1 MGLRPVGW
9 AGNALGARCPQRS
22 VWHDL
27 VDRSGVWRY
36 SQLRVNRSEG
46 APHFS
51 PEAARE
57 EKRRQSPHERMLQSP
72 HCPCSNCSQ
81 ACPTGARHTRTAA
94 DCIGLSARGRVERE
108 EKQQRANGA
117 RHKGPAASA
126 LPAAASAQR
135 KAAAAAAAA
144 RGRMRREQT
153 NLVATRRLLDEA
165 NSTDDEVT
173 PTFLERRLNLTTDAA
188 ATANRDRRAKAKRLL
203 LALARFPRWLP
214 PWAISFLVTA
224 CVLMAGFCGYLCTR
238 AVLDS
243 YDAGEACADK
253 MPPSNHVRQCARPLG
268 PPPPPRDMEF
278 GRAPRKQTSR
288 PPFLAAAQD
297 SDRTVGLD
305 AAQLHS
311 LRGATHLRETV

>member
-1 MGLRPVGW
+1 MRTVLHDRPACASRPPHVHISRLLRC
-9 AGNALGARCPQRS
+9 ATHTQALRNPIILA
-22 VWHDL
+22 
-27 VDRSGVWRY
+27 
-36 SQLRVNRSEG
+36 
-46 APHFS
+46 
-51 PEAARE
+51 
-57 EKRRQSPHERMLQSP
+57 
-72 HCPCSNCSQ
+72 
-81 ACPTGARHTRTAA
+81 GARHW
-94 DCIGLSARGRVERE
+94 SE
-108 EKQQRANGA
+108 
-117 RHKGPAASA
+117 S
-126 LPAAASAQR
+126 
-135 KAAAAAAAA
+135 
-144 RGRMRREQT
+144 
-153 NLVATRRLLDEA
+153 
-165 NSTDDEVT
+165 
-173 PTFLERRLNLTTDAA
+173 
-188 ATANRDRRAKAKRLL
+188 RDRRAKAKRLL
-203 LALARFPRWLP
+203 LALAQFPRWLP

-305 AAQLHS
+305 AAQQHS